1 MVRALIIVA
10 AAFVAGCQSYH
21 DGSGKTVGEVTDDRA
36 IHARIKY
43 ALWDDEELSGWSINV
58 DVELGAVALYGPGL
72 SQAAMARAGRIVS
85 AIKGVRTVN
94 NALTVVTD

>member
-58 DVELGAVALYGPGL
+58 DVELGAVALYGPG
-72 SQAAMARAGRIVS
+72 AWAGGEARARPEGGGH
-85 AIKGVRTVN
+85 KGGGGGENPRPGG
-94 NALTVVTD
+94 